1 MSWRRS
7 AAARAAQGRGR
18 ASCRL
23 RLAASPSSPRSP
35 TSPARCP
42 SVTTARA
49 RTAAKK
55 RYACPPTRLKM
66 LHGHTQACVSSVPVK
81 QHEMARNV
89 HVPFTVRQTPPR
101 AASSQTATRTRCQ
114 RGASSA
120 LVAETAVR
128 TLSGIGV
135 LGRVPS
141 GSRGGRVLSACII
154 FFVSW
159 GSYGCNEPKGN
170 RRNRRRN
177 RPKKAVFVT
186 DTQTHRHTH
195 SFLSSELGIPLPWP
209 TRILSY
215 LINSTRSS

>member
-1 MSWRRS
+1 MRRELLGGGRLVATPDAPKSPQKRKELPTPSAPSASTVSWRRS

-55 RYACPPTRLKM
+55 RYACPPTHLKM

-159 GSYGCNEPKGN
+159 NSYGCNEPGEKLW
-170 RRNRRRN
+170 
-177 RPKKAVFVT
+177 A
-186 DTQTHRHTH
+186 QM
-195 SFLSSELGIPLPWP
+195 
-209 TRILSY
+209 
-215 LINSTRSS
+215 

>member
-1 MSWRRS
+1 MEALCRCKSGTGPRP
-7 AAARAAQGRGR
+7 GIVP
-18 ASCRL
+18 ASSGSV
-23 RLAASPSSPRSP
+23 SPSSPRSP

-120 LVAETAVR
+120 LVAETAVW

-159 GSYGCNEPKGN
+159 NSYGCNEPCKPPPL
-170 RRNRRRN
+170 RRWVDRM
-177 RPKKAVFVT
+177 
-186 DTQTHRHTH
+186 
-195 SFLSSELGIPLPWP
+195 
-209 TRILSY
+209 
-215 LINSTRSS
+215 